1 MKNPHDGDFK
11 DLAEDHP
18 ELLLRLLGILQPGT
32 KTQITNIL
40 RELRLEPLAIDH
52 AYLMENETGKWV
64 AHLEA
69 VSKWNLKQT
78 GSMALYQFLLK
89 RQEKLPVVSHV
100 IFMAEKYAPRAT
112 PECLVYEDEDGL
124 RIEAPYNVIR
134 LWEIDPALA
143 FEPGC
148 EPLLAWVPL
157 LKGGLAEFE
166 RATEAIARLPEPDVL
181 RSKLVSLAALRYDKD
196 TIKGFLGR
204 LEKQIMLA
212 SDALKVSWL
221 YQEGWEEG
229 KAEGEVTGRA
239 EGKAEGEAAGIA
251 KGKFESIRIALTTK
265 FPGLDV
271 GRELSQI
278 RSHEILDDL
287 LAAILRSHSAEEVRS
302 VILTAAN
309 SQQNAG
315 LQ

>member
-112 PECLVYEDEDGL
+112 PECLVYEDEDGR

-134 LWEIDPALA
+134 LWEMDPALA

-166 RATEAIARLPEPDVL
+166 RATEAIARLAEPYVL

-196 TIKGFLGR
+196 TIKGLLGR
-204 LEKQIMLA
+204 LEKQIML
-212 SDALKVSWL
+212 STDALKVSWL

-229 KAEGEVTGRA
+229 KAE
-239 EGKAEGEAAGIA
+239 
-251 KGKFESIRIALTTK
+251 GKFESIRIALTTK

-278 RSHEILDDL
+278 RSHEIFDDL
-287 LAAILRSHSAEEVRS
+287 LAAILRSHSADEVRS
-302 VILTAAN
+302 VILTAVN